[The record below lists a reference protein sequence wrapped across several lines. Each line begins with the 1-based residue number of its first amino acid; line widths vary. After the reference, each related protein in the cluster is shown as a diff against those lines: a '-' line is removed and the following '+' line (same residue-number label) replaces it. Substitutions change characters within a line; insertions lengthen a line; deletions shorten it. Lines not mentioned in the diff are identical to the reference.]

1 MKAKITPEATVSQ
14 VSAQIRYALTQAAQA
29 VSRESGFVRRRSKLD
44 GAAFVQTVV
53 LGWLANPRASLDEL
67 AHTAASVGVAIS
79 PQGLEQRF
87 TAAAAGCLQ
96 QVLARAVCQRLHAS
110 GIGSSL
116 LDRFPAVY
124 VRDSTVINLPTAL
137 SRVWPGCGGRT
148 GMTQAALKV
157 QVQYDLKSGQIVNLD
172 LTAGRAS
179 DRTAASQHTLLPA
192 GSLRL
197 ADLGYFSLDVLRE
210 QPDTYFLVRPQSSLV
225 VYCAAAPDH
234 AWHLADL
241 LRTCTTAELDVA
253 VLIGAGARIPG
264 RLLARRAP
272 RAVAQQRRR
281 RLNERA
287 RKSGRPV
294 SAATRALADWTL
306 FLTNVP
312 QERLTLDEAFI
323 LAGCRWQIELL
334 FKLWKSQGHLD
345 DWRSQKPWRILCE
358 VYAKLLGLLVLHWLC
373 LPTAWRHL
381 DRSLVKAAHVVQQFT
396 QGLAC
401 TLATPR
407 TFRRLLEALLRC
419 LDRGCRQNRSRKA
432 PRTFQLLEA
441 LA

>member
-1 MKAKITPEATVSQ
+1 MKTKITPEATVSQ
-14 VSAQIRYALTQAAQA
+14 VSAQLRYVLTQAAQA
-29 VSRESGFVRRRSKLD
+29 VSRTSGFVQRRSKLD
-44 GAAFVQTVV
+44 GAAFVQTAV
-53 LGWLANPRASLDEL
+53 LGWLANPGASLGEL
-67 AHTAASVGVAIS
+67 AHTAASVGVTIS
-79 PQGLEQRF
+79 PQGLDQRF
-87 TAAAAGCLQ
+87 TAEAAACLQ
-96 QVLARAVCQRLHAS
+96 QVLACAVRQRLQAS
-110 GIGSSL
+110 GIDASL

-124 VRDSTVINLPTAL
+124 VRDSTVINLPSAL
-137 SRVWPGCGGRT
+137 SPVWPGCGGRA
-148 GMTQAALKV
+148 GMTPAALKV

-179 DRTAASQHTLLPA
+179 DRTAASQHTRLPA

-197 ADLGYFSLDVLRE
+197 ADLGYFNLEVLAE
-210 QPDTYFLVRPQSSLV
+210 QPDVYFLVRPQSSVV
-225 VYCAAAPDH
+225 VYVATAPDQ

-241 LRTCTTAELDVA
+241 LRTCPTAELDLA
-253 VLIGAGARIPG
+253 VLIGAEARIPG
-264 RLLARRAP
+264 RLLARRVP

-287 RKSGRPV
+287 RKSGRAV
-294 SAATRALADWTL
+294 AAATRALADWTL

-312 QERLTLDEAFI
+312 PERLTLDEAFL
-323 LAGCRWQIELL
+323 LAGCRWQVEQL
-334 FKLWKSQGHLD
+334 FKLWKSQGHID
-345 DWRSQKPWRILCE
+345 AWRSQNPWRILCE
-358 VYAKLLGLLVLHWLC
+358 VYAKLLGQLVLHWLC

-381 DRSLVKAAHVVQQFT
+381 DRSLVKAAHVVQQYA

-407 TFRRLLEALLRC
+407 TFRRVLEALLRC
-419 LDRGCRQNRSRKA
+419 LDTGCRQNRSRKA